1 MLNCD
6 GMSLNYCNNI
16 MLAHSLY
23 VELQISTNVAQTMV
37 VVSRIAT
44 AMKALLNAVVTQD
57 LP

>member
-6 GMSLNYCNNI
+6 GMSWNCYNKI

-23 VELQISTNVAQTMV
+23 VELQISTNVTQTMV
-37 VVSRIAT
+37 VVNRIAT
-44 AMKALLNAVVTQD
+44 TMKALLLAVVTQD